1 MDSPIPSL
9 QSSDLAGTS
18 HSSSSSPTQPPTSL
32 GDFSKLFENLRVHET
47 STSSTRTLS
56 SPDRVYS
63 SSLHCFEPLCKSES
77 PSSKQ
82 SQPLL
87 LLPLTFT
94 TEEMTRTGTK
104 RNYQSLDLAE
114 VKRPKVEPKDKKP
127 AVAAAAAAIAV
138 GMVAR
143 ASSDSGYHSDS
154 SAAAAADNDNAGE
167 RLFTK
172 QTAKRPPPSSQL
184 PLDARLQ
191 QRFGARDES
200 LALAYPEQCARGL
213 YIYADGSNISVSFFN
228 DLKKRMGM
236 SRDQRLSTS
245 AFSFHAFRG
254 ILERGREVKQGV
266 IVGSRNNKAGN
277 NRSSSSPS
285 SIPMYLQ
292 EAEACDYTAK
302 VLQRVPADN
311 SSSAGSFAMK
321 EQGVDETVQ
330 HHMRKAVL
338 DNLGAPGVMILA
350 TGDGN
355 LDGDMEGGFP
365 AAVQSAL
372 ANGWVVEVYHFAESA
387 HSTWRDPRFLH
398 NPEWDGRLTCHA
410 LDDFVFDMDAK
421 QQPVTPLGAE
431 VPRTAKRTR
440 RESRPAYVPSWTLPP
455 TQRAASSVTLPPAA
469 AAAAAVTPPPS
480 PPLEMAPANP
490 EEMAQAGQIA
500 ELVGKLKPELIPVI
514 AASLLRAASATP
526 PAAPAPAPAPARIPS
541 ASRGDASGFAGGAM
555 GYFGAQVPSPP
566 ALSAFPQTYPLQYP
580 QATSYTAALG
590 QYQYNGVWGNQ
601 VGYYGHTG

>member
-9 QSSDLAGTS
+9 RSSDLAETF
-18 HSSSSSPTQPPTSL
+18 HSPSSSPTQPPTSL
-32 GDFSKLFENLRVHET
+32 GDFSKLFETLRVHET
-47 STSSTRTLS
+47 STSSTRIIS

-63 SSLHCFEPLCKSES
+63 SSLHCFEPLRKSES

-87 LLPLTFT
+87 LLPFIFT
-94 TEEMTRTGTK
+94 TEEMARTGTK
-104 RNYQSLDLAE
+104 RNYQSLDLTEA
-114 VKRPKVEPKDKKP
+114 KRSKVEPKDKKP
-127 AVAAAAAAIAV
+127 VVAV

-154 SAAAAADNDNAGE
+154 STAAAADNDNAGE
-167 RLFTK
+167 RLFNK

-184 PLDARLQ
+184 PFAARLQ

-254 ILERGREVKQGV
+254 ILERGREVKEGV

-277 NRSSSSPS
+277 SRSSSSPS
-285 SIPMYLQ
+285 SVPLYLQ

-311 SSSAGSFAMK
+311 SSSSAGSFAMK

-372 ANGWVVEVYHFAESA
+372 TNGWVVEVYHFAESA

-421 QQPVTPLGAE
+421 QQPATPLGAE
-431 VPRTAKRTR
+431 VPRIAKRTR

-455 TQRAASSVTLPPAA
+455 TQKAAPVSLPPAAAA

-480 PPLEMAPANP
+480 PPLEMAPATP

-500 ELVGKLKPELIPVI
+500 ELVGKLKPELVPVI
-514 AASLLRAASATP
+514 AASLLRAASVTP
-526 PAAPAPAPAPARIPS
+526 PAAPAPAPAPARILS
-541 ASRGDASGFAGGAM
+541 ASRGDANSFAGGAM

>member
-1 MDSPIPSL
+1 M
-9 QSSDLAGTS
+9 A
-18 HSSSSSPTQPPTSL
+18 
-32 GDFSKLFENLRVHET
+32 
-47 STSSTRTLS
+47 
-56 SPDRVYS
+56 
-63 SSLHCFEPLCKSES
+63 
-77 PSSKQ
+77 
-82 SQPLL
+82 
-87 LLPLTFT
+87 
-94 TEEMTRTGTK
+94 RTGSK

-114 VKRPKVEPKDKKP
+114 AKRSKVEPKDKKP
-127 AVAAAAAAIAV
+127 VAAVAV

-154 SAAAAADNDNAGE
+154 SAAAAPADNDNAGE
-167 RLFTK
+167 RLFNK

-184 PLDARLQ
+184 PLAARLQ

-200 LALAYPEQCARGL
+200 LAVAYPEQCARGL

-254 ILERGREVKQGV
+254 ILERGREVKEGV
-266 IVGSRNNKAGN
+266 IVGSRNNKAGSS
-277 NRSSSSPS
+277 RSSSSPS
-285 SIPMYLQ
+285 SVPLYLQ

-302 VLQRVPADN
+302 VLLRVPADN
-311 SSSAGSFAMK
+311 SSSSAGSFAMK

-421 QQPVTPLGAE
+421 QQPATPLGAE

-455 TQRAASSVTLPPAA
+455 TQKAAPVPLPPAA

-480 PPLEMAPANP
+480 PPLEMAPATP
-490 EEMAQAGQIA
+490 EEIA
-500 ELVGKLKPELIPVI
+500 ELVGKLEPESIPVI
-514 AASLLRAASATP
+514 AAALLRVASTTP
-526 PAAPAPAPAPARIPS
+526 PLAPAPAPAPARIPS
-541 ASRGDASGFAGGAM
+541 ASHGNANSFAGGAM

-566 ALSAFPQTYPLQYP
+566 ALAAFPQTYPLQYP